1 MRYKIVLL
9 TGFCLLLFAFAF
21 SQPANRTI
29 KYDLRVLGMNIG
41 KFTVKQQSRGDEIS
55 IEAVTDVKVK
65 IIFTYKVKF
74 LQHTLY
80 KNGMLANSHVETIKN
95 GKVNSDTRLTKEG
108 STYILVKDGDSTL
121 IHDQI
126 TYSGSLLYFNEPEL
140 VSSIYKEISG
150 DKSSIN
156 HTGDHTYVVTDEKG
170 RITNKYEYK
179 NGILDHAELK
189 HALATIY
196 MELSP

>member
-1 MRYKIVLL
+1 VRYLTVLL
-9 TGFCLLLFAFAF
+9 TGFGLLVSVSAF
-21 SQPANRTI
+21 SQPANQTI

-41 KFTVKQQSRGDEIS
+41 KFTVTQQTRGDEIS

-80 KNGMLANSHVETIKN
+80 KDGMLANSHVETIKN

-108 STYILVKDGDSTL
+108 SAYILVKDGDSTL

-126 TYSGSLLYFNEPEL
+126 TYSGSLLYFNEPEQ
-140 VSSIYKEISG
+140 VPSIYKEISG

-156 HTGDHTYVVTDEKG
+156 PAGDHTYVVTDEKG
-170 RITNKYEYK
+170 RVTNKYEYK
-179 NGILDHAELK
+179 NGMLDQAELK
-189 HALATIY
+189 HTLATIY
-196 MELSP
+196 MKLSP